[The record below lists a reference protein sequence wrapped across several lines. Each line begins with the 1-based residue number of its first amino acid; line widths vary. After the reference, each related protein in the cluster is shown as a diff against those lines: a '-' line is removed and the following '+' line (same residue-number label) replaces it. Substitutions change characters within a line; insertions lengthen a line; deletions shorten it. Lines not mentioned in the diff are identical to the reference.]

1 MIKGSDELNEKA
13 DKKIETNKI
22 IRENNGNA

>member
-1 MIKGSDELNEKA
+1 MIKGRDELNEKG